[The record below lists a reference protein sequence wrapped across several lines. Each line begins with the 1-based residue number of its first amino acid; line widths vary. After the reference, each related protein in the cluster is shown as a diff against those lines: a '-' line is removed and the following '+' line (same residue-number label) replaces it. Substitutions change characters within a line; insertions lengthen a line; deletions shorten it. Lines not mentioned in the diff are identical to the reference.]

1 MNKTWHYLTREDYEE
16 IIKPLPNNS
25 KLKYQ
30 LLSQYKGRI
39 PMLVTAYNQLKKKY
53 TIK

>member
-1 MNKTWHYLTREDYEE
+1 MGNSIWHYLSREDYEE

-30 LLSQYKGRI
+30 LLSQYKNRI
-39 PMLVTAYNQLKKKY
+39 PMLKVAYEKLKRNDY
-53 TIK
+53 